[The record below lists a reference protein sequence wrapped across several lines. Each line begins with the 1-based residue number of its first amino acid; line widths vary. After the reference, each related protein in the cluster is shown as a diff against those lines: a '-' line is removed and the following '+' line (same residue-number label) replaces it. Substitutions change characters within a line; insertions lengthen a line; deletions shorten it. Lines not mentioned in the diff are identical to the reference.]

1 MSAKEGLWVA
11 SGTDLRRVGRYKRH
25 ERRGMVERVRK
36 KEGRG
41 GWIWGCKR
49 NRVRARKAGGRRLH
63 AEPKHGSWEMQTA
76 SRTGETK

>member
-41 GWIWGCKR
+41 GMDMG
-49 NRVRARKAGGRRLH
+49 
-63 AEPKHGSWEMQTA
+63 MQTELRE
-76 SRTGETK
+76 SEEGRG